1 MDKFQAKRKYN
12 EIKDFL
18 LNRSSKEFLIFLFF
32 LAMSA
37 AFWFLSVLND
47 TYEEEYS
54 VELRIVDVPQDVV
67 ITQSLPDTVKVRLRD
82 KGFNLLKYYFS
93 ADMRPI
99 SLHFPLYANSKGRGY
114 VSATDLQKI
123 LLMRLASTTSIVSV
137 KADRWEFYYNHGARK
152 RIAVRLDGDLRPAE
166 NYFITQTQVYPDSV
180 TVYAEEAAFDTIAV
194 VFTETQTM
202 RNLKESQEH
211 QVPLQSITGAKIEP
225 KVVKMK
231 INVEQLTE
239 VTLNVPVQ
247 PINMPEGMLLKTFP
261 ARVDVVVAVGIE
273 RSKKLKAEQFA
284 VVADYNDLPEDPSQK
299 LKVKVYMQPGGVVK
313 ATIKDNL
320 VDYVIEK

>member
-166 NYFITQTQVYPDSV
+166 NYFITQTQVFPDSV
-180 TVYAEEAAFDTIAV
+180 TVYAEESAFDTIKA
-194 VFTETQTM
+194 VFTETQSM
-202 RNLKESQEH
+202 HNLKESQNL
-211 QVPLQSITGAKIEP
+211 QVALQSITGAKIEP
-225 KVVKMK
+225 KIVKLK
-231 INVEQLTE
+231 VNVEQLTE

-261 ARVDVVVAVGIE
+261 ARVDVVAAVGIE
-273 RSKKLKAEQFA
+273 RSKKLRPEQFA
-284 VVADYNDLPEDPSQK
+284 VVADFKDLPEDPSQK
-299 LKVKVYMQPGGVVK
+299 LKLRVYMQPTGVVK
-313 ATIKDNL
+313 TTIKENM

>member
-1 MDKFQAKRKYN
+1 MDTFQAKRKYKD
-12 EIKDFL
+12 IKDFL
-18 LNRSSKEFLIFLFF
+18 LNRSSKEFLIFIFF

-47 TYEEEYS
+47 TYEEEYG
-54 VELRIVDVPQDVV
+54 VELRIVDVPSDVV

-82 KGFNLLKYYFS
+82 KGFNLLKYYFT
-93 ADMRPI
+93 DDLRPI
-99 SLHFPLYANSKGRGY
+99 SLHFALYANSKGRGY

-123 LLMRLASTTSIVSV
+123 LLMRMASTTSIVSV

-152 RIAVRLDGDLRPAE
+152 RIAVRLDGELRPAE
-166 NYFITQTQVYPDSV
+166 NYYITQMRLSPDSV
-180 TVYAEEAAFDTIAV
+180 TVYAEESAFDSIAA
-194 VFTETQTM
+194 VFTETQSI
-202 RNLKESQEH
+202 RNLKESQEL
-211 QVPLQSITGAKIEP
+211 QVPLQGITGAKIEP
-225 KVVKMK
+225 KVVKLK
-231 INVEQLTE
+231 ISVEQLTE

-261 ARVDVVVAVGIE
+261 ARVDIVAAVGIE

-284 VVADYNDLPEDPSQK
+284 VVADYNDLPEDPSEK
-299 LKVKVYMQPGGVVK
+299 LKLRIYMQPSGVVK
-313 ATIKDNL
+313 TTIKENM